1 MPMFRPTAP
10 ATIVAAISAA
20 FTLGST
26 QAITIKDMTLLPGD
40 KPESAE

>member
-10 ATIVAAISAA
+10 ATIAAAIVAA

-26 QAITIKDMTLLPGD
+26 QAITIKDMKRLPGA
-40 KPESAE
+40 KPESVE

>member
-10 ATIVAAISAA
+10 ATIAAA

-26 QAITIKDMTLLPGD
+26 QAITIKDMKRLPGA